1 MQTFAGFVRNAAGSI
16 HVKVMRNG
24 GISVPKVNLS
34 DFEQRK
40 LVAKTTIKK
49 RMELK
54 QIRNKEIAKRLNR
67 PENTIN
73 YRWQHPETFR
83 LEDLWILVSALRLSD
98 QEIIQIVR
106 GKEGA

>member
-1 MQTFAGFVRNAAGSI
+1 M
-16 HVKVMRNG
+16 
-24 GISVPKVNLS
+24 PKLKLS
-34 DFEQRK
+34 DFEQKK
-40 LVAKTTIKK
+40 LIARTTIRK

-83 LEDLWILVSALRLSD
+83 LEDLWILVSALGLSD
-98 QEIIQIVR
+98 QEILQIVR
-106 GKEGA
+106 GKEVSHAEVL